1 MLSSARLFFIRAHK
15 TKINPVALNS
25 PDLEFCIFDRRVRVR
40 CHDERFRRLILAN
53 YGVFQQSADG
63 ADLDYSVVRQAT
75 GGFYIARDGETVV
88 NETSDE
94 AIDYLLVYL
103 LEKLITIDLQTLR
116 TDLYFVH
123 SSVVERDGRAIMI
136 VAESGTGKST
146 TAWALLRH
154 GFSYLSDELAPID
167 PAGLEVH
174 PYPHALCLKA
184 VPPMPYSLPGDIVS
198 TGRTL
203 HIPVTALPSPV
214 ITEPR
219 PLHALFFLRRDT
231 RASEPT
237 FAELSPAEAGARLY
251 VNTLNA
257 LAHPGNGLDVAV
269 RIANAVP
276 AYTLNAGEL
285 RATCELI
292 SSLAQGV

>member
-1 MLSSARLFFIRAHK
+1 MIL
-15 TKINPVALNS
+15 
-25 PDLEFCIFDRRVRVR
+25 PDLEFCIFDRRVRVQ
-40 CHDERFRRLILAN
+40 CDDERFRYLILAN
-53 YGVFQQSADG
+53 YGVFAQSAER
-63 ADLDYSVVRQAT
+63 ADLDYTVRRHAS
-75 GGFYIARDGETVV
+75 GGFYIARSGETVV

-103 LEKLITIDLQTLR
+103 LEKLITIDLEKLR

-123 SSVVERDGRAIMI
+123 SSVVERDGRAVMI

-167 PAGLEVH
+167 PASLEVH

-184 VPPMPYSLPGDIVS
+184 APPEPYSLPGDTVS
-198 TGRTL
+198 TERTL

-214 ITEPR
+214 VKEPR
-219 PLHALFFLRRDT
+219 PLHTLIFLRRDM
-231 RASEPT
+231 ASVPAL
-237 FAELSPAEAGARLY
+237 AELSPAEAGARLY

-257 LAHPGNGLDVAV
+257 LAHPGNGLETAV
-269 RIANAVP
+269 RIASAVP
-276 AYTLNAGEL
+276 AYTLNAGDL

-292 SSLAQGV
+292 SSLEKGV